1 METNNI
7 HGGVMCLCS
16 HSSSLNPPEK
26 QRSSTFQP
34 ITTPQLTNGDQ
45 QGSDG
50 LSGVFVIPTINGETP
65 VANQEGARVNLS
77 DLEVRFAK

>member
-1 METNNI
+1 MVPLI
-7 HGGVMCLCS
+7 VP
-16 HSSSLNPPEK
+16 HSPPSAL

-34 ITTPQLTNGDQ
+34 ITSSQLTNGDGQ
-45 QGSDG
+45 VNDG
-50 LSGVFVIPTINGETP
+50 LSGVLVIPTINGETP